1 MSAYKEYLQRAPK
14 LVEARKMKW
23 VTWVLT
29 AAVLILVGLMRRP
42 ELKIAL
48 PEGLSFGFLPPVHA
62 ALNTIVALALIVAIW
77 AIKGKNVTL
86 HRRAIAVAMSAS
98 VLFLLCYVA
107 YHFTTMETIF
117 GDLDGDGALSDA
129 ESQLVGNSRVVYLL
143 ILISHIT
150 LAGLSLPFILYTW
163 IYGMTNQFARHR
175 RMARWVFPLWLYV
188 AITGPVCYFLLRPY
202 Y

>member
-1 MSAYKEYLQRAPK
+1 MSEYKEYLQRAPK
-14 LVEARKMKW
+14 LAEGRKMKW
-23 VTWVLT
+23 VAWILT
-29 AAVLILVGLMRRP
+29 AVVLVLVGLMRRP

-48 PEGLSFGFLPPVHA
+48 PEGMSFSFLPPVHA
-62 ALNTIVALALIVAIW
+62 ALNSIVAVALILAVW

-86 HRRAIAVAMSAS
+86 HRRCIGVAMLAS
-98 VLFLLCYVA
+98 VGFLLCYVA
-107 YHFTTMETIF
+107 YHFTTVETIF
-117 GDLDGDGALSDA
+117 GDLDGDGVLSTE
-129 ESQLVGNSRVVYLL
+129 ESQSVGNSRVVYLL
-143 ILISHIT
+143 ILVSHIT